1 MGKKIPKLMA
11 EQEKKFKNGCLDGG
25 MEKPVINKLWDEI
38 VEFAQYGF
46 NKAHSASYGRIAYQ
60 TA

>member
-11 EQEKKFKNGCLDGG
+11 EQEKKFKEGALRLG
-25 MEKPVINKLWDEI
+25 MNKNDLNKLWDEI
-38 VEFAQYGF
+38 TVFAQYGF
-46 NKAHSASYGRIAYQ
+46 NKAHAASYGRIAYQ